1 MKPARFDKLPH
12 FTLPQ
17 ISIFLSALLI
27 AALLIAAP
35 LILPGRATVLAEPM
49 ANTPAEQG
57 AQIQPTHPKLKP
69 SPAHRIAPRQM
80 SRHGASPDF

>member
-1 MKPARFDKLPH
+1 MKPTKFDKLPH

-35 LILPGRATVLAEPM
+35 LMLPSRATVLAEPM
-49 ANTPAEQG
+49 ATAAPESAAQAQPA
-57 AQIQPTHPKLKP
+57 HLKLKP
-69 SPAHRIAPRQM
+69 SPAHRIAQRQL
-80 SRHGASPDF
+80 SRHGASPDL